1 MTVAAVVSG
10 TVAGLMTHPGECDH
24 VHSLPASLCPISSD
38 LLIWL
43 HNRKAEGMEGGEGKD
58 AEELQVM

>member
-10 TVAGLMTHPGECDH
+10 TVAGLMTHPRECDH

-58 AEELQVM
+58 AEELQVI